1 MGIADIKID
10 GGIIKETLTGIGQF
24 ARDLRTA
31 ITGKVDPE
39 TEAKIQARLAE
50 LEAAAQNAQV
60 EVNKVE
66 AAHSSVFVAGW
77 RPMIGWI
84 CGISLGVYYIPQ
96 ALIAAC
102 VWAAQCAGVLFA
114 AQYFGA
120 AKIPSYP
127 LIFDVQEILGLVGSL
142 LGLGWLRTAEKKA
155 GVAK

>member
-60 EVNKVE
+60 EVNKIE
-66 AAHSSVFVAGW
+66 AGHSSVFVAGW
-77 RPMIGWI
+77 RPFIGWI
-84 CGISLGVYYIPQ
+84 GRASCRERVY
-96 ALIAAC
+96 
-102 VWAAQCAGVLFA
+102 
-114 AQYFGA
+114 
-120 AKIPSYP
+120 
-127 LIFDVQEILGLVGSL
+127 
-142 LGLGWLRTAEKKA
+142 
-155 GVAK
+155 

>member
-60 EVNKVE
+60 EVNKIE
-66 AAHSSVFVAGW
+66 AGHSSVFVAGW
-77 RPMIGWI
+77 RPFIGWI
-84 CGISLGVYYIPQ
+84 CGASLGVYYVPQ
-96 ALIAAC
+96 AIIASG
-102 VWAAQCAGVLFA
+102 VWALQCGLVLWHA
-114 AQYFGA
+114 ADPQA
-120 AKIPSYP
+120 VKIPSYP
-127 LIFDVQEILGLVGSL
+127 LIFNVEEILGLVGSL

-155 GVAK
+155 GVSK